1 MDPDSD
7 KKISEHVL
15 RMHKYR
21 NPGEQDGDR
30 KKFFVSNFLLLLFKV
45 ILYYNLVLSSWYEQ
59 LLYLIIIHTS

>member
-30 KKFFVSNFLLLLFKV
+30 KHFSVSNFF
-45 ILYYNLVLSSWYEQ
+45 IIIIQGYLYYNLVLSPWYEK
-59 LLYLIIIHTS
+59 LLYL

>member
-30 KKFFVSNFLLLLFKV
+30 KNFFVSNFLLLLFKV

>member
-30 KKFFVSNFLLLLFKV
+30 KNFFVSNFF
-45 ILYYNLVLSSWYEQ
+45 
-59 LLYLIIIHTS
+59 IIIIQGYFVL

>member
-30 KKFFVSNFLLLLFKV
+30 KKFFASNFF
-45 ILYYNLVLSSWYEQ
+45 
-59 LLYLIIIHTS
+59 IIIIQGYFVL